1 MDAEFQTDI
10 ATIGSIDAVPQIL
23 DIVCKTTG
31 MGFAAVARVTE
42 GRWIC
47 CAVRDDI
54 QFGLRPGGE
63 LRVETTICNEIRQ
76 SQQGIAIDHVANDQI
91 FSGHP
96 TPAMYGF
103 QSYISMPIIR
113 ADGTMFGTLCAI
125 DPKPARVNTPEVIGT
140 FKLFAEL
147 IAFHLDAIQ
156 RAQASEAALIEE
168 RRRSQ
173 LREQF
178 IAVMGHDLRN
188 PLASISAGTNLLRR
202 PNMEDKRAEILDMM
216 SQSVNRMAGLIDNVM
231 DVARARLGG
240 GLTIDTSKRILLAPV
255 LNQVVEELRSSN
267 PNCAVGTD
275 FTLADPIPCDPPRV
289 AQLLSNLL
297 GNAITHGSREQP
309 VVVRAASDGTALTLS
324 VSNGGPPIPPAEQE
338 RLFLPFAQG
347 APRPSQPGLGL
358 GLYIASE
365 IAKAHGGTLEVAS
378 DAAETRF
385 TFRMPLDRAKDH

>member
-1 MDAEFQTDI
+1 MDAEFQADI
-10 ATIGSIDAVPQIL
+10 ATIAGIDAVPQIL
-23 DIVCKTTG
+23 DIVCKITG
-31 MGFAAVARVTE
+31 MGFAAVARVTDT
-42 GRWIC
+42 RWIC

-63 LRVETTICNEIRQ
+63 LRVETTICDAIRKSRQ
-76 SQQGIAIDHVANDQI
+76 HVVIDHAAKDQV

-125 DPKPARVNTPEVIGT
+125 DPKPARINTPEVIGT

-147 IAFHLDAIQ
+147 IAFHLDAVQ
-156 RAQASEAALIEE
+156 RAQAADVALAEE

-202 PNMEDKRAEILDMM
+202 SNIEAKRAEILDMM
-216 SQSVNRMAGLIDNVM
+216 SQSVSRMAGLIDNVM

-240 GLTIDTSKRILLAPV
+240 GLSIDTGRRVQLAPV
-255 LNQVVEELRSSN
+255 LHQVVEELRSSN
-267 PNCAVGTD
+267 PNRPIETD
-275 FTLADPIPCDPPRV
+275 FALPDPIACDSSRI
-289 AQLLSNLL
+289 AQVLSNLL
-297 GNAITHGSREQP
+297 GNAITHGSHAQP
-309 VVVRAASDGTALTLS
+309 IIVRAVSDGATFTLS
-324 VSNGGPPIPPAEQE
+324 VSSGGPPIPPAEQE

-347 APRPSQPGLGL
+347 APRPNQPGLGL
-358 GLYIASE
+358 GLYISSE
-365 IAKAHGGTLEVAS
+365 IAKAHGGSLDVSSNAQ
-378 DAAETRF
+378 ETRF
-385 TFRMPLDRAKDH
+385 TFRIPLDGAPRG

>member
-1 MDAEFQTDI
+1 MDAEFQADI
-10 ATIGSIDAVPQIL
+10 ATVGSIDAVPQIL

-42 GRWIC
+42 SRWIC

-54 QFGLRPGGE
+54 QFGLQPGGE
-63 LRVETTICNEIRQ
+63 LKIETTLCNEIRQ
-76 SQQGIAIDHVANDQI
+76 SQKAIVIDHVAKDQT

-125 DPKPARVNTPEVIGT
+125 DPKPARVDTPEVIGT

-147 IAFHLDAIQ
+147 IAFHLDAVQ
-156 RAQASEAALIEE
+156 RAQATEVALIEE

-202 PNMEDKRAEILDMM
+202 PNMEEKRDEILDMM
-216 SQSVNRMAGLIDNVM
+216 SQSVSRMAGLIDNVM

-240 GLTIDTSKRILLAPV
+240 GLTIDTGKRVQLAPA

-267 PNCAVGTD
+267 PNRTIETD
-275 FTLADPIPCDPPRV
+275 FALPDPIPCDSSRI

-297 GNAITHGSREQP
+297 GNAITHGARNQP
-309 VVVRAASDGTALTLS
+309 IVVRAASDGAAFALS
-324 VSNGGPPIPPAEQE
+324 VTNGGPPIPPAEQE

-347 APRPSQPGLGL
+347 APRPNEPGLGL

-365 IAKAHGGTLEVAS
+365 IAKAHGGTLDVAS
-378 DAAETRF
+378 NAEATCF
-385 TFRMPLDRAKDH
+385 TFRMPLDRAQRH

>member
-1 MDAEFQTDI
+1 MDAEFQADI

-42 GRWIC
+42 TRWIC

-54 QFGLRPGGE
+54 QFGLRPGSE
-63 LRVETTICNEIRQ
+63 LKVETTICDAIRK
-76 SQQGIAIDHVANDQI
+76 SNQGVVIDHVATDEVYC
-91 FSGHP
+91 GHP

-103 QSYISMPIIR
+103 QSYISMPIVR
-113 ADGTMFGTLCAI
+113 ADGTIFGTLCAI
-125 DPKPARVNTPEVIGT
+125 DPKPAQVNTPEVIGT

-147 IAFHLDAIQ
+147 IAFHIDAIQ
-156 RAQASEAALIEE
+156 RAQASEAALTEE

-202 PNMEDKRAEILDMM
+202 PNMEEKRGEILDMM
-216 SQSVNRMAGLIDNVM
+216 SQSVTRMAGLIDNVM

-240 GLTIDTSKRILLAPV
+240 GLTIDTGKRVQLAPA

-267 PNCAVGTD
+267 PNRAIETD
-275 FTLADPIPCDPPRV
+275 FTIPDPIPCDPQRV

-297 GNAITHGSREQP
+297 GNAITHGAHDQP
-309 VVVRAASDGTALTLS
+309 IVVRATSEGAAFELS
-324 VSNGGPPIPPAEQE
+324 VTNGGSPLPAAERE

-347 APRPSQPGLGL
+347 APSPNQPGLGL

-365 IAKAHGGTLEVAS
+365 IAKAHGGTLDVVS
-378 DAAETRF
+378 NNAETRF
-385 TFRMPLDRAKDH
+385 TFRMPLPG

>member
-1 MDAEFQTDI
+1 MDAEFQADI

-42 GRWIC
+42 TRWIC

-54 QFGLRPGGE
+54 AFGLRPGGE
-63 LRVETTICNEIRQ
+63 LRVETTICDSIRK
-76 SQQGIAIDHVANDQI
+76 SHLGVAIDHVAEDQVYR
-91 FSGHP
+91 GHP

-103 QSYISMPIIR
+103 QSYISMPIVR
-113 ADGTMFGTLCAI
+113 ADGSIFGTLCAI

-156 RAQASEAALIEE
+156 RAQATEAALTEE

-202 PNMEDKRAEILDMM
+202 PNMEEKRDEILDMM
-216 SQSVNRMAGLIDNVM
+216 SQSVTRMAGLIDNVM

-240 GLTIDTSKRILLAPV
+240 GLTIDTGKRVQLAPA

-267 PNCAVGTD
+267 PNRTIETD
-275 FTLADPIPCDPPRV
+275 FTIPDPIPCDPQRI

-297 GNAITHGSREQP
+297 GNAITHGARDQP
-309 VVVRAASDGTALTLS
+309 IVVRAASDGAAFELS
-324 VSNGGPPIPPAEQE
+324 VTNGGPPLPPAERE

-347 APRPSQPGLGL
+347 APSPNQPGLGL

-365 IAKAHGGTLEVAS
+365 IAKAHGGMLDVVS
-378 DAAETRF
+378 NDAETCF
-385 TFRMPLDRAKDH
+385 TFRMPLDAATGR

>member
-1 MDAEFQTDI
+1 MDAEFQADI
-10 ATIGSIDAVPQIL
+10 ATIGGIDAVPQIL

-42 GRWIC
+42 TRWIC

-54 QFGLRPGGE
+54 EFGLKPGGE
-63 LRVETTICNEIRQ
+63 LKVETTICNEIRQ
-76 SQQGIAIDHVANDQI
+76 SQKAIVIDHVAKDQV

-125 DPKPARVNTPEVIGT
+125 DPKPASVNTPEVIGI
-140 FKLFAEL
+140 FSLFAQL

-156 RAQASEAALIEE
+156 RAQATEAALTEE

-202 PNMEDKRAEILDMM
+202 PNMEEKRAEILDMM
-216 SQSVNRMAGLIDNVM
+216 SQSVSRMAGLIDNVM

-240 GLTIDTSKRILLAPV
+240 GLTIDTGRRIQLAPV

-267 PNCAVGTD
+267 PNRTIETY
-275 FTLADPIPCDPPRV
+275 FTLPDPVPCDSSRI
-289 AQLLSNLL
+289 AQLLSNLV
-297 GNAITHGSREQP
+297 GNAITHGSHAQP
-309 VVVRAASDGTALTLS
+309 VVVRAVSDGAIFTLS
-324 VSNGGPPIPPAEQE
+324 VSNGGTPLPPAEQE

-347 APRPSQPGLGL
+347 APRPNQPGLGL
-358 GLYIASE
+358 GLYISSE

-378 DAAETRF
+378 DAEETRF
-385 TFRMPLDRAKDH
+385 TFRMPLDRAQRG